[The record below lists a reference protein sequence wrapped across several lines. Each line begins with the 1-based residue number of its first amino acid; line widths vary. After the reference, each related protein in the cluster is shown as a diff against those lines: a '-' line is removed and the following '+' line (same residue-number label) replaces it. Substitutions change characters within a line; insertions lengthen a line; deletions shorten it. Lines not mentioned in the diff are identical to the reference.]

1 MKELITLALL
11 VLAACAHPLREDG
24 PTRLNGE
31 IGDGWILPNRTWLG
45 LMEAEALR
53 ETHSDV
59 SFYLYTNNNPKE
71 GHQLT
76 HEEDGMSI
84 RSSHFHPERPTKFVI
99 HGWKG
104 SYKDAMNKWITNAW
118 LSRGDFNIIVVDWE
132 ASRTENY
139 VSAAKAVGRAGSKVG
154 EMIENLHRDFDVRL
168 DSLEIIGH
176 SLGAHVAGFAGKRVA
191 QNLEQLHAIVG
202 LDPAM
207 PLFSWDKPE
216 KRLASTDAFYVE
228 SIQTNGGKLG
238 FVKPIG
244 RGTFYP
250 NGGKRQPGCGDD
262 LDGLCAHTRSVT
274 YYVEAVEQDNFGS
287 VRCADYKAAV
297 AMECPSQY
305 MGVRMGA
312 VTNAYMV
319 KGDFY
324 VPLNNEAPYGMIT

>member
-11 VLAACAHPLREDG
+11 VLAAACAHPLRENG

-31 IGDGWILPNRTWLG
+31 IGHGWILPNGTWLG
-45 LMEAEALR
+45 LMEGEALR

-71 GHQLT
+71 GHQLA
-76 HEEDGMSI
+76 HEEEGMSI

-104 SYKDAMNKWITNAW
+104 SCKDAMNKWITNAW

-139 VSAAKAVGRAGSKVG
+139 VSAAKAVGSAGSKVG
-154 EMIENLHRDFDVRL
+154 EMIENLHRDFNMRL
-168 DSLEIIGH
+168 DNLEIIGH

-244 RGTFYP
+244 EAPSIPTAASGS
-250 NGGKRQPGCGDD
+250 
-262 LDGLCAHTRSVT
+262 LDAAMTWTAFVPTLAP
-274 YYVEAVEQDNFGS
+274 